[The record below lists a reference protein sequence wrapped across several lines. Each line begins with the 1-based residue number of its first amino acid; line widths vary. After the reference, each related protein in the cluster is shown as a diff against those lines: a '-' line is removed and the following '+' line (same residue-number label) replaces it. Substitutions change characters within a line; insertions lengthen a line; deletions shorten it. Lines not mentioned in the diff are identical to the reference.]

1 MVEHTVKSFENEISQ
16 LRGLIA
22 EMEKGGALRD
32 ARGLLHRM
40 GDDDDG
46 IVFASSKSACVIVV

>member
-22 EMEKGGALRD
+22 EMGGARRSGD
-32 ARGLLHRM
+32 PRRG
-40 GDDDDG
+40 
-46 IVFASSKSACVIVV
+46 